1 MRLSV
6 GITAIVF
13 VFIPFTT
20 LSFMAVLFI
29 FNESIEFA
37 IFGSFFPYSVLVTSF
52 LLNPMR
58 SPKSVPLS
66 VEASNVIN
74 DPKCNK
80 GPECNNFWP

>member
-6 GITAIVF
+6 GITATVF

-20 LSFMAVLFI
+20 LSFMAVVFI
-29 FNESIEFA
+29 FNESIEFV
-37 IFGSFFPYSVLVTSF
+37 IFGSFFFFFVTSF
-52 LLNPMR
+52 LLNLMR

-80 GPECNNFWP
+80 GHKCNNFWP